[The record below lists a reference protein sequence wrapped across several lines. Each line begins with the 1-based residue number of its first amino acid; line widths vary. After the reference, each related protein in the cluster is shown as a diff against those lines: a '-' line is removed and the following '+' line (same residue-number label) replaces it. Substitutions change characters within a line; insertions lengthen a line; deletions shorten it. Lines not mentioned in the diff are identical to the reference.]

1 VQVTDQIYDN
11 TTTITSYKI
20 ATDFPDVDTSVI
32 GEKRIVRLPLPTPPL
47 LAAFAASLPPPFLL
61 L

>member
-1 VQVTDQIYDN
+1 MCVQVTDQIYDN

-32 GEKRIVRLPLPTPPL
+32 GEKRIVRFPSPTLPSSPH
-47 LAAFAASLPPPFLL
+47 
-61 L
+61 